1 MERTLTSADG
11 VQISALHVPGNL
23 AVAFVVVH
31 GFTGNW
37 REERVLKVIAAL
49 AQYGGVVAI
58 DMRGHGR
65 SSGRTSMGDTEVFD
79 VEAAIEWARELGY
92 ERVVLVGFSM
102 GGAVVLRAGALGR
115 AGELR
120 QHADAV
126 VSVSAPAFWYYR
138 GTRMTNL
145 VHTLILTPVGR
156 AVLRARGV
164 RVTSKEWTPPL
175 PMAPHEAAGQ
185 LQSIPLLIVHGDVD
199 HYFPLEHPRAIE
211 ASARAKGVDV
221 TTWIEPG
228 FAHAESA
235 ITSDCL
241 ARIAEWSVARVSTQ

>member
-1 MERTLTSADG
+1 VERTLTTADG
-11 VQISALHVPGNL
+11 EQISALHVSGNQ
-23 AVAFVVVH
+23 AIAFVVVH

-65 SSGRTSMGDTEVFD
+65 SSGRTSMGDTEVLD
-79 VEAAIEWARELGY
+79 VEAAIAWARDLGY
-92 ERVVLVGFSM
+92 ARVVLVGFSM
-102 GGAVVLRAGALGR
+102 GGAVVLRAAALGR
-115 AGELR
+115 SGELG
-120 QHADAV
+120 QQADAV

-145 VHTLILTPVGR
+145 VHTLILNPVGR

-164 RVTSKEWTPPL
+164 RVTSQEWTAPL
-175 PMAPHEAAGQ
+175 PIPPHEAAAR
-185 LQSIPLLIVHGDVD
+185 LESLPLLVVHGDVD

-211 ASARAKGVDV
+211 ASARAQGVDV
-221 TTWIEPG
+221 TVWIENG
-228 FAHAESA
+228 FAHAESS
-235 ITSDCL
+235 ITAECL
-241 ARIAEWSVARVSTQ
+241 ARIAEWSVERVGAA